1 MESEVTQ
8 EHREIFLEVLVQP
21 LELVVT
27 EVQEV
32 QHQPLEQQMRVQLVQ
47 VQVLERVQQPVG
59 LVRVLVQAQEQR
71 QLQVR

>member
-1 MESEVTQ
+1 M
-8 EHREIFLEVLVQP
+8 
-21 LELVVT
+21 
-27 EVQEV
+27 